1 MSHRHGLKS
10 YKICLIDHDDL
21 IKSIWKWM
29 SILAFPIDK
38 NINKYKNLKTNKAM
52 IKNEILN
59 VQLPISSL
67 DSAVRC
73 FKLSHGKFLAQ
84 FFRCAVSVLVSLLFA
99 GQNNQNRVKG
109 TYLWL

>member
-1 MSHRHGLKS
+1 
-10 YKICLIDHDDL
+10 
-21 IKSIWKWM
+21 
-29 SILAFPIDK
+29 
-38 NINKYKNLKTNKAM
+38 M

-99 GQNNQNRVKG
+99 DR
-109 TYLWL
+109 TYTHTTQEIHTQLDRDRQTSMDYLLTRTHTKN